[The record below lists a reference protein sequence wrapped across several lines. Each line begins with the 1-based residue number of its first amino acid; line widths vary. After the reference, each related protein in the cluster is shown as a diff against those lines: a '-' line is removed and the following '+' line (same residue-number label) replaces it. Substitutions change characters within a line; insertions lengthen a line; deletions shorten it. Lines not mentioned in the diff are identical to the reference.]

1 MATSSKRVHID
12 KTTVEGIKPG
22 LRDRYLW
29 DTKIPGFGCKVTP
42 PGAKVFIFQYRF
54 PRNRAGRVRR
64 ITIGTFGDALTVSK
78 ARNEATTLRGQV
90 FGVNSVDPYAAKAEA
105 LAAYQ
110 RERSRRKNT
119 FAALS
124 KEFIE
129 LYARPNNRSAANY
142 ERILR
147 THVIPI
153 WGTKPVDDIRRKD
166 VAALLNGIVRGT
178 NPGTKKKTKKQHKGD
193 VPHRDGRAMAHYV
206 LAVVRK
212 VFQWHQAREE
222 TFVSPVVPGMSPLR
236 NPRERARD
244 RILSDDEI
252 RKVWHASEVTAP
264 PYGSLI
270 RFLLLTAQRREE
282 ATKARRSEIEGDIW
296 TIPAERYKTKRANMV
311 PLSAATR
318 ELLDAL
324 PCSGPYIFGAMS
336 RSPRGM
342 INGKKEREADRPF
355 TAFSKSKRK
364 LDEAS
369 GVTGWTI
376 HDLRRTAR
384 TLLVRT
390 GVRPDVAERV
400 LGHAIAGVAGTY
412 DRHDYLAEKR
422 HALDALAGE
431 VARILEPSPSTVIV
445 LSQKGKAR

>member
-1 MATSSKRVHID
+1 MSTSSKGVSID
-12 KTTVEGIKPG
+12 KAAVKSLKPG

-29 DTKIPGFGCKVTP
+29 DTRVPGFGCKVTP
-42 PGAKVFIFQYRF
+42 AGAKVFFFQYRF
-54 PRNRAGRVRR
+54 PRGRAGRVRR
-64 ITIGTFGDALTVSK
+64 VTIGTFGDALSASE
-78 ARNEATTLRGQV
+78 ARSQATTLRGQV
-90 FGVNSVDPYAAKAEA
+90 FGVNSVDPFGSKAEA
-105 LAAYQ
+105 LAVYQ
-110 RERSRRKNT
+110 RERRRAKNT

-124 KEFIE
+124 QEFIE

-142 ERILR
+142 ERILN
-147 THVIPI
+147 THVVPV
-153 WGTKPVDDIRRKD
+153 WGAKPVDDIRRSD

-178 NPGTKKKTKKQHKGD
+178 NPGTRKPKRRKGD
-193 VPHRDGRAMAHYV
+193 GAPPRDGRAMAHYV
-206 LAVVRK
+206 LAVVQKLFR
-212 VFQWHQAREE
+212 WHQAKEE

-236 NPRERARD
+236 KPRERARD

-252 RKVWHASEVTAP
+252 RKVWHASKTTAP
-264 PYGSLI
+264 PYGPLI
-270 RFLLLTAQRREE
+270 RFLLFTAQRREE
-282 ATKARRSEIEGDIW
+282 ATKARWSEIDGDMW

-324 PCSGPYIFGAMS
+324 PRSGPYIFGAMS
-336 RSPRGM
+336 RTLVGTAD
-342 INGKKEREADRPF
+342 GEKEREADRPF

-364 LDEAS
+364 LDEIS

-384 TLLVRT
+384 TLLVRA
-390 GVRPDVAERV
+390 GIRPDVAERV
-400 LGHAIAGVAGTY
+400 LGHVIAGVAGTY

-431 VARILEPSPSTVIV
+431 LARILEPSSSTVIV
-445 LSQKGKAR
+445 LSRKGKAR